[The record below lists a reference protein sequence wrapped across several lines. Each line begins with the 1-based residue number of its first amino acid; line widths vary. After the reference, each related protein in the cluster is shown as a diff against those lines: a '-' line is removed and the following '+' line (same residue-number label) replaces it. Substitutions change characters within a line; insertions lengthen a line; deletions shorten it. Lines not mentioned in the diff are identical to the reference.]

1 MINKDIEKNLYIEY
15 NKIYNKI
22 LKSLKRK
29 DKRLKAIAKSTVKE
43 SWNRNEKEI
52 KICNLKKIQVQ

>member
-22 LKSLKRK
+22 LKSLKEKIK
-29 DKRLKAIAKSTVKE
+29 D
-43 SWNRNEKEI
+43 
-52 KICNLKKIQVQ
+52 